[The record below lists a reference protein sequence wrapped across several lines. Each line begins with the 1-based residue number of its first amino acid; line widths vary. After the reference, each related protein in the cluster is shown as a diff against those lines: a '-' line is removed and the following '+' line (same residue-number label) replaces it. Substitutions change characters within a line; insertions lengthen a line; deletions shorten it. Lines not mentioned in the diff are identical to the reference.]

1 MFDYLDK
8 KEENQKLKGS
18 VFEMKWKKDDTFA
31 KIGPISV
38 DYITKFYDESFWE
51 TIRNNE
57 DIASYQTIG
66 GDLKPFVSKCIER
79 DGQFWHSKKS
89 SGPRG
94 VKIEFVQRV
103 TVEFFRFQTR
113 QDSGMSIK
121 FTFQFNADGRESLFK
136 ITQFYDELNKQ
147 LKTI

>member
-8 KEENQKLKGS
+8 KEENKKLEGS

-38 DYITKFYDESFWE
+38 DYIQIYDESCWD
-51 TIRNNE
+51 TIRNNQE
-57 DIASYQTIG
+57 IASYRTFG
-66 GDLKPFVSKCIER
+66 GDFKPFVSKCIER
-79 DGQFWHSKKS
+79 DGQFWHSKKP

-103 TVEFFRFQTR
+103 TVESFRFQTR
-113 QDSGMSIK
+113 QDLGMSIK